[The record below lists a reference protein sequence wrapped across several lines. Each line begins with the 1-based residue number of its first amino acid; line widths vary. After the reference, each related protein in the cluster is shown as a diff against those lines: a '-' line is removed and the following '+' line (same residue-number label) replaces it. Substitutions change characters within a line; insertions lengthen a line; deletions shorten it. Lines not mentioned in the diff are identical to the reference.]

1 MIFQSTECS
10 HEHPQLS
17 NSHLTC
23 PAPPHT
29 HLDLAMVC
37 RLLFAPK
44 SWSCLKRTQ
53 SSMLMGPLH
62 TQEAFSVL
70 SKFYLI
76 LMEPQISSSHY
87 LSQMLATVPEIPVL
101 LLALLFSIDN
111 CSSVSGKKQKLSCE
125 NPPTSVTHTLMSPP
139 TSSLRSSCPFSLSF
153 HSALHFVPSHFIPA
167 SAIFP
172 CLGLPPLCLQKYASL
187 LQPSKWL
194 TFLLCQATRCFL
206 PSFHLQTSLQALHN
220 SSHSLQPAAP
230 WPPTHDFSNPS
241 LASEFPGQWSL
252 LIPYSVTAVGT
263 ADSSL
268 SQHY

>member
-29 HLDLAMVC
+29 PRSSNGMSSPLRSQELIMFEENC
-37 RLLFAPK
+37 
-44 SWSCLKRTQ
+44 Q

-76 LMEPQISSSHY
+76 LLEPQISSSHY

-101 LLALLFSIDN
+101 PLALLFSIDN

-153 HSALHFVPSHFIPA
+153 HGALHFVPSHFIPA

-172 CLGLPPLCLQKYASL
+172 CRGLPPLCLQKYASL

-194 TFLLCQATRCFL
+194 TFLLRQATRCFL

-220 SSHSLQPAAP
+220 SSHSLQPAVP
-230 WPPTHDFSNPS
+230 
-241 LASEFPGQWSL
+241 
-252 LIPYSVTAVGT
+252 
-263 ADSSL
+263 
-268 SQHY
+268 